1 MRAFARHMVAP
12 VVERSGIVTEWWR
25 RVRNPLVSVLTP
37 SFNQVQW
44 IHDNLRSVAEQTHPR
59 IEHIVA
65 DGGSTD
71 GTIELLGREAGPR
84 VDWQSHPDDGQ
95 SAAINEAFSRSHGEI
110 LGWLNS
116 DDAYF
121 STDAVAAAVDAF
133 SRNPGVDVVYG
144 HAALVNAD
152 GLVLQVTWVPPM
164 RRRLLRAHNF
174 IIQPAAFI
182 RRRAV
187 EDQLVDPA
195 YQSMMDRELWLRLSD
210 RHRFAR
216 VNRILAIDR
225 HQPHRKVISRP
236 DLAARDRDRLAGAR
250 QLPSVRSSRAVVRAV
265 RLGARFAGLAHLA
278 ELRGADL
285 AFDGRVDGL
294 LPLLARQ
301 IMLPR
306 SWMPIG
312 DADTALNPR

>member
-1 MRAFARHMVAP
+1 M
-12 VVERSGIVTEWWR
+12 
-25 RVRNPLVSVLTP
+25 RNPLVSVLTP

-44 IHDNLRSVAEQTHPR
+44 IRDNLRSVAEQTHPR
-59 IEHIVA
+59 IEHIIS

-71 GTIELLGREAGPR
+71 GTIEVLGREAGSH
-84 VDWQSHPDDGQ
+84 VDWRSHPDDGQ
-95 SAAINEAFSRSHGEI
+95 SAAINEALSRSRGEI
-110 LGWLNS
+110 VGWLNS

-121 STDAVAAAVDAF
+121 STDAVAAAVDMFAKH
-133 SRNPGVDVVYG
+133 PEVDVVYG

-164 RRRLLRAHNF
+164 RRGLLRVHNF
-174 IIQPAAFI
+174 IIQPAAFV

-187 EDQLVDPA
+187 EDQLVDPT

-210 RHRFAR
+210 RCRFAR

-236 DLAARDRDRLAGAR
+236 DLAVIDRRRLATAR
-250 QLPSVRSSRAVVRAV
+250 RLPPARSSRLVVRAA
-265 RLGARFAGLAHLA
+265 RLGARFAGVARLG
-278 ELRGADL
+278 ELRSADL
-285 AFDGRVDGL
+285 AFDGRVGGL

-301 IMLPR
+301 ILLPR

-312 DADTALNPR
+312 DAQTAPTAPSGD